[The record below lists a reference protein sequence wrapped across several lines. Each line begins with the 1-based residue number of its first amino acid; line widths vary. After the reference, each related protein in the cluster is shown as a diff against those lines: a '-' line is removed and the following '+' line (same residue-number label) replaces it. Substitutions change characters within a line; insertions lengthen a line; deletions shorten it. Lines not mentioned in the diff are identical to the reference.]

1 MGMIQRARNWLS
13 APGVFESG
21 RRFEQ
26 AMAAS
31 RALRAEDAAA
41 ERALAGDSE
50 PPPAAP
56 DPERDNSGP
65 DILDGMVSG
74 LRP

>member
-1 MGMIQRARNWLS
+1 MGAIQWVKDIVS
-13 APGVFESG
+13 GPGVFESR
-21 RRFEQ
+21 RRFSQ
-26 AMAAS
+26 AVAAS
-31 RALRAEDAAA
+31 RALLAEDAAA

-50 PPPAAP
+50 PPPPASA
-56 DPERDNSGP
+56 ERDSGP

>member
-1 MGMIQRARNWLS
+1 MGMIQRAREWLS

-21 RRFEQ
+21 RRFSQ

-31 RALRAEDAAA
+31 TAFRAEDAAA
-41 ERALAGDSE
+41 DRALAGDSE
-50 PPPAAP
+50 PPAAAAS
-56 DPERDNSGP
+56 DAERDSGP
-65 DILDGMVSG
+65 DLFDGMTSS

>member
-21 RRFEQ
+21 RRFSQ

-31 RALRAEDAAA
+31 KAFRAEDAAA

-50 PPPAAP
+50 PPAAAS
-56 DPERDNSGP
+56 DAERDSGP
-65 DILDGMVSG
+65 DLFDGMASS

>member
-1 MGMIQRARNWLS
+1 MMAMVKRAREWLA

-21 RRFEQ
+21 RRFTQ
-26 AMAAS
+26 AVAAS
-31 RALRAEDAAA
+31 RALLAEDAAA

-50 PPPAAP
+50 PPAAAP
-56 DPERDNSGP
+56 DPERDSGP
-65 DILDGMVSG
+65 DLFDGMTSS